1 MISSDFNYRCQPYVI
16 LCGGFPFLLPSGLP
30 DWFLVRR
37 SRRRRRQQ
45 RATRSETIVTLL
57 LSLSLTLFSKECV
70 SPSLPPCELSGKKW
84 KKEPNLRNS
93 VVIHNQWQE
102 QPQKNSAVAC
112 SVQTFFLYKWCIPFL
127 RSPLLPQLFELRI
140 YKVITLLLMRSI
152 FSLCTSCIT
161 IAIEVK
167 IFYLSN

>member
-1 MISSDFNYRCQPYVI
+1 MLALCHPVWRLPIFATKWTSRLVPCPPQP
-16 LCGGFPFLLPSGLP
+16 PSPSAAARHSLRDYSYTP
-30 DWFLVRR
+30 P
-37 SRRRRRQQ
+37 Q
-45 RATRSETIVTLL
+45 
-57 LSLSLTLFSKECV
+57 SLSHPLLQRVCL
-70 SPSLPPCELSGKKW
+70 SLPPCELSGEKW

-112 SVQTFFLYKWCIPFL
+112 SVQTFFLYKWCILFL